1 MLAWFLPQ
9 GTSLSSLTFF
19 YDVPHCFRPEC
30 NDRALS
36 VPAVYFA
43 YAMNNR
49 RHGVIEGKRAHQYS
63 VTGQAHPGQD
73 KAFEGHPPVERS
85 GGGERAA
92 MRLGCVSQNM
102 PPVHTDNELL
112 TQESKPLFGSI

>member
-1 MLAWFLPQ
+1 MAAATVLPPR
-9 GTSLSSLTFF
+9 GGGA
-19 YDVPHCFRPEC
+19 RPS
-30 NDRALS
+30 RSTRPLLVLALS

-85 GGGERAA
+85 GGG
-92 MRLGCVSQNM
+92 
-102 PPVHTDNELL
+102 
-112 TQESKPLFGSI
+112 I